1 MKASVKAS
9 VRASMEVFVE
19 VTIVEAFM
27 EASVEV
33 TFVEA
38 FMEASVEA
46 APAESF
52 VEAFMEASVEVNSL
66 GSSTKNF
73 RGSFNG
79 SFHGHG
85 SFHELPPKMQ
95 IVQVALYTCV
105 STNRVES
112 GCVGK
117 FARSRSMSQDIVQ
130 LNIFAGTSCLFTMEC
145 NFFHSVKLLNC

>member
-1 MKASVKAS
+1 
-9 VRASMEVFVE
+9 MEVTF
-19 VTIVEAFM
+19 VEAFM

-46 APAESF
+46 ASVEAS

-66 GSSTKNF
+66 GASTKNF
-73 RGSFNG
+73 RGKF
-79 SFHGHG
+79 HG
-85 SFHELPPKMQ
+85 SFHASMEAFIASMEASRPRKLSRASIKIQ

-130 LNIFAGTSCLFTMEC
+130 LNIFAGTSCLFAMPC
-145 NFFHSVKLLNC
+145 SFFHTVKLLNR